1 MRTTRRSRI
10 SSDAYDGPMSA
21 TTHHDTTHHDTGQAD
36 TGQAK
41 TGQAK
46 TGHMVTTIEQLRT
59 MFRAPSALVANKEQD
74 HIDAA
79 TGSFIE
85 RCPFVLVG
93 TVGGDGTAD
102 VSPRGGPSGFIRVI
116 DDTHI
121 AIADLP
127 GNNRLDT
134 LENIVTNG
142 QVGLLFVM
150 PGQGE
155 TVRLNGTA
163 HVSTDPA
170 IIAGFTAELKSPKV
184 AIVVTVA
191 GTYVHCAKAMQRSH
205 IWDPTAWEA
214 FADAPDGAEI
224 LVCQNLLPHDVTAD
238 TVRGDLQAG
247 YVRALAEER
256 S

>member
-1 MRTTRRSRI
+1 METENRTDHGV
-10 SSDAYDGPMSA
+10 SS
-21 TTHHDTTHHDTGQAD
+21 
-36 TGQAK
+36 
-41 TGQAK
+41 
-46 TGHMVTTIEQLRT
+46 VEQLRT
-59 MFRAPSALVANKEQD
+59 MYRSPSALVANKEQD

-79 TGSFIE
+79 TWSFIA

-93 TVGGDGTAD
+93 TVGADGTAD
-102 VSPRGGPSGFIRVI
+102 VSPRGGPSGFIRVL

-142 QVGLLFVM
+142 QVGLLFVI

-163 HVSTDPA
+163 RLTTDPA
-170 IIAGFTAELKSPKV
+170 VLAGFTSELKVPKL
-184 AIVVTVA
+184 AIVVTVV
-191 GTYVHCAKAMQRSH
+191 GTYVHCAKAMQRSRL
-205 IWDPTAWEA
+205 WDPDAWAEL
-214 FADAPDGAEI
+214 ADVPDGAEI
-224 LVCQNLLPHDVTAD
+224 LVCQNLLPTEVSAD
-238 TVRGDLQAG
+238 MVRGDLTDG

-256 S
+256 ASTR

>member
-1 MRTTRRSRI
+1 
-10 SSDAYDGPMSA
+10 MSA
-21 TTHHDTTHHDTGQAD
+21 TTHHDNVHHDTGH
-36 TGQAK
+36 T
-41 TGQAK
+41 
-46 TGHMVTTIEQLRT
+46 VTTIEQLRT
-59 MFRAPSALVANKEQD
+59 MYRAPSALVANKEQD
-74 HIDAA
+74 HLDAA
-79 TGSFIE
+79 TRSFIE
-85 RCPFVLVG
+85 RCPFVLVA

-102 VSPRGGPSGFIRVI
+102 VSPRGGPSGFIRVL
-116 DDTHI
+116 DDTHV

-163 HVSTDPA
+163 HLSTDPA
-170 IIAGFTAELKSPKV
+170 IIAGFTAELKPPKA
-184 AIVVTVA
+184 AIVVSVV
-191 GTYVHCAKAMQRSH
+191 GTYIHCAKAMQRSR
-205 IWDPTAWEA
+205 IWDPTAWAE

-224 LVCQNLLPHDVTAD
+224 LVCQNLLPDEVTAAM
-238 TVRGDLQAG
+238 VRNDLHDG

-256 S
+256 ATSADD